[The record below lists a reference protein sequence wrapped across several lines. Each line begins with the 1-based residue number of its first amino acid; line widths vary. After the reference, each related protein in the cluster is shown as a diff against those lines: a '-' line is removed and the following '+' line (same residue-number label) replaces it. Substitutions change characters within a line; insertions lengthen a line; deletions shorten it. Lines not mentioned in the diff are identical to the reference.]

1 MDTVRAALAGGTDT
15 TFFNDTGKNKTGML
29 SVISAKKDVEL
40 LNVGIMQT
48 MQQQPKGSS
57 SSRRPKKDDSRL
69 RQELV
74 SLLDKFFEGTSY
86 SLVFGRNKEGRLDA
100 MVVYVDFLSEHLVGK
115 MLADAIPKEVHVALK
130 REYSD
135 KAVAKVLLDEYRRN
149 RVAVVDCYNGELR
162 PQTIRD
168 FVGRALERQEI
179 L

>member
-1 MDTVRAALAGGTDT
+1 
-15 TFFNDTGKNKTGML
+15 ML

-57 SSRRPKKDDSRL
+57 SSRRPKKDDARL

-115 MLADAIPKEVHVALK
+115 MLADAIPKEVHVVLK